1 MVLEWMVSAP
11 MPETVS
17 WLGFQ
22 RVKGCW
28 FGKCRRIFVCVHV
41 CVWKVSMSNTRME
54 IWDEF
59 ASLSGFGATSCLERI
74 VWVIVFLFFYF
85 FFRHV
90 IINILLDFLYNS
102 THVRIQIGW
111 THSHHTFILHMT
123 HSQSIVSK
131 LHGIEINSWGKFNGR
146 G

>member
-85 FFRHV
+85 FFPTCYHKYLV
-90 IINILLDFLYNS
+90 GFFVQFNTCTNPNWLNS
-102 THVRIQIGW
+102 LSPYIYITHD
-111 THSHHTFILHMT
+111 TF
-123 HSQSIVSK
+123 S
-131 LHGIEINSWGKFNGR
+131 INS
-146 G
+146 